1 MTPPDDHEFVGNKT
15 NSPEHENERSSY
27 AGNDAVSSASPPPF
41 QLKSSPSGLPEDT
54 LNQMSGA
61 FGQDFSGVNIHA
73 DSQSAVDS
81 GALAYTQ
88 GQDIHFAPGQY
99 DPKSQSGQE
108 LIGHELTHVVQQNEG
123 RVQANNQVNG
133 MPLNDDHGLEKEA
146 DEMGEKVAQHKSAT
160 ADTPPEQN
168 NNMSGSSAIQRSSAI
183 KGSTMQRWKWPWEN
197 DAPAD
202 PAKDPAKKD
211 LKKVKLAGSNKGT
224 NFDTTVAI
232 PGPEPAVGTVKIQ
245 LKIALNFLDCTM
257 DNLKTH
263 AVFDA
268 GNLKSWEKEIKKA
281 KKASPDSLKWNDK
294 EKTKF
299 KTDYQKSVTDV
310 WSTDAS
316 KLSYKLNNP
325 EYEKY
330 HLKNNVE
337 LMFTDK
343 DPHEKIN
350 TIKMLPTMNR
360 LRSYRG
366 DEDLFDSRDVSE
378 KEKRT
383 VAKSYLAEQIGEFET
398 GKSALTPGV
407 TAKIDAFAGKAKKIM
422 EAHKKDTP
430 APSWNLEVRGR
441 ASKGGSKSFNKKI
454 STERASK
461 VSDEIFTKVPD
472 LSSGTSG
479 GTGFENTEK
488 DTKYQR
494 VEVILSDSNMIDIE
508 QNVAAHETGHMFGL
522 GDEYSD
528 ETTAGALKKSTGDEA
543 DETSQAI
550 RDAGMGEAE
559 VEEHR
564 VNQHN
569 DSIMNSGSVVSRGHY
584 SFFLIKLKEIATDE
598 TSGAQVNWDVTKT

>member
-1 MTPPDDHEFVGNKT
+1 MTPPDDHELVGNKT
-15 NSPEHENERSSY
+15 NAREHENERSTY
-27 AGNDAVSSASPPPF
+27 PLNDQVSSASPPPF
-41 QLKSSPSGLPEDT
+41 QLKSSPSGMPEDT
-54 LNQMSGA
+54 LNKMSGA
-61 FGQDFSGVNIHA
+61 FGQDFSDVNIHS

-99 DPKSQSGQE
+99 DPKSDSGQE
-108 LIGHELTHVVQQNEG
+108 LLGHELTHVVQQGQG

-133 MPLNDDHGLEKEA
+133 MPLNDDKGLEKEA
-146 DEMGEKVAQHKSAT
+146 DEMGEKVAQHKGALLP
-160 ADTPPEQN
+160 PPEQN
-168 NNMSGSSAIQRSSAI
+168 NNMSGSNTVQRSSAI
-183 KGSTMQRWKWPWEN
+183 KGSTMQRWPWSSK
-197 DAPAD
+197 PADPVKD
-202 PAKDPAKKD
+202 PAKDPDKKD
-211 LKKVKLAGSNKGT
+211 LKKVKQAGSNKGT

-232 PGPEPAVGTVKIQ
+232 PGPEPAVGTVKVQ

-268 GNLKSWEKEIKKA
+268 SNLKSWEKEIKKA
-281 KKASPDSLKWNDK
+281 KKAAPDTLKWTDK
-294 EKTKF
+294 EKDKF
-299 KTDYQKSVTDV
+299 KKDYQTSVTGV
-310 WSTDAS
+310 WSSDAS

-325 EYEKY
+325 DYEKY

-366 DEDLFDSRDVSE
+366 SEDLFDSRDVSE

-407 TAKIDAFAGKAKKIM
+407 TTKIDAFAGKAKKIM
-422 EAHKKDTP
+422 DAHKKDTP
-430 APSWNLEVRGR
+430 VPSWNLEVRGR
-441 ASKGGSKSFNKKI
+441 ASKGGSKSLNKKL
-454 STERASK
+454 SKERAAIVNTELTTK
-461 VSDEIFTKVPD
+461 IPGVSSST
-472 LSSGTSG
+472 SGTG
-479 GTGFENTEK
+479 LENTEK

-543 DETSQAI
+543 DDTSQAI